1 MARSWV
7 PCYILNNIL
16 NPVRGLRDLQIDN
29 ACGSCY
35 AHKTYSI
42 FILDISQHS
51 WHPLGEE
58 FNVCCM
64 LLSTCDKI

>member
-35 AHKTYSI
+35 AHKTVSLFWI
-42 FILDISQHS
+42 FHSTLDTLWGKS
-51 WHPLGEE
+51 LM
-58 FNVCCM
+58 FVACC
-64 LLSTCDKI
+64 